1 MLSGV
6 SACSSS
12 LKSLPLITI
21 SRRSSFLVSSSNSLC
36 SSSSSSSSLSSS
48 FSERR
53 GRFFFQLERRTKTS
67 SISKEVVERIRS
79 RAKASDISS
88 SSGRNSSTSTRTEEK
103 TPLTTAKKDLF
114 RFNYEHD
121 IRETQTMLPFN
132 ADKYGGVVVNSDEY
146 DYKTDEEFT
155 LALDESLE
163 SWKESNIRGCWVKV
177 PIANASYVPIVVSRG
192 FHFHHAEKEYV
203 MLTKWLPENEEN
215 KLPAAATHHVGIGAF
230 VTRINP
236 TDENKR
242 DVLMVQELRGP
253 AAGRDLWKLPTGLL
267 DVGEDVP
274 EAAVREVMEETGVKA
289 EFVSILSARHSHGTH
304 FGRSDMFFVVALRAL
319 SDELIRCP
327 KEIEKVEWKDLEFFA
342 NNPKVQEGTA
352 MWALNKKC
360 YEFAQGKMTGMQSD
374 FYPAGMNRP
383 KPVRV
388 YFGEEKSSKL

>member
-1 MLSGV
+1 MC
-6 SACSSS
+6 ACESVCWMFSSVGRTS
-12 LKSLPLITI
+12 LITT
-21 SRRSSFLVSSSNSLC
+21 SWRRALKLGRRRVGAGGGALATTHSKGWRNSVAHSSTTIIKGVTW
-36 SSSSSSSSLSSS
+36 
-48 FSERR
+48 ET
-53 GRFFFQLERRTKTS
+53 TKTQRRQR
-67 SISKEVVERIRS
+67 KE
-79 RAKASDISS
+79 
-88 SSGRNSSTSTRTEEK
+88 
-103 TPLTTAKKDLF
+103 KDAF

-121 IRETQTMLPFN
+121 LKDTMLPFD
-132 ADKYGGVVVNSDEY
+132 ADKYGGVVVDGEEC
-146 DYKTDEEFT
+146 DDATDEAFAK
-155 LALDESLE
+155 ALDESLE
-163 SWKESNIRGCWVKV
+163 SWNEQGVRGVWLKV
-177 PIANASYVPIVVSRG
+177 PIARASYVPVVVSRG
-192 FHFHHAEKEYV
+192 FEFHHAEKEYV

-230 VTRINP
+230 VTRVNP
-236 TDENKR
+236 SDARKR

-342 NNPKVQEGTA
+342 NNPKIEQGTA

-360 YEFAQGKMTGMQSD
+360 YEFAMGKVSGLQSD

-388 YFGEEKSSKL
+388 YFGEEKNGGSKL

>member
-1 MLSGV
+1 
-6 SACSSS
+6 
-12 LKSLPLITI
+12 
-21 SRRSSFLVSSSNSLC
+21 
-36 SSSSSSSSLSSS
+36 
-48 FSERR
+48 
-53 GRFFFQLERRTKTS
+53 
-67 SISKEVVERIRS
+67 
-79 RAKASDISS
+79 
-88 SSGRNSSTSTRTEEK
+88 
-103 TPLTTAKKDLF
+103 
-114 RFNYEHD
+114 
-121 IRETQTMLPFN
+121 MLPFN

-146 DYKTDEEFT
+146 NYKTDEEFT

-388 YFGEEKSSKL
+388 YFGEEKSGGSKL

>member
-6 SACSSS
+6 SARSSS
-12 LKSLPLITI
+12 LKSLPFKTI
-21 SRRSSFLVSSSNSLC
+21 SRRSSSFLVSSSSKNSSSFSLC
-36 SSSSSSSSLSSS
+36 SSSSCWNNNWD
-48 FSERR
+48 ERR
-53 GRFFFQLERRTKTS
+53 RTTFTS
-67 SISKEVVERIRS
+67 SISKEVERIRS
-79 RAKASDISS
+79 RAKASNISS
-88 SSGRNSSTSTRTEEK
+88 SSGTTSRTEEK
-103 TPLTTAKKDLF
+103 TPPPAQTKKDLF

-121 IRETQTMLPFN
+121 IRETETMLPFN

-177 PIANASYVPIVVSRG
+177 PIVNASYVPIVVSRG

-388 YFGEEKSSKL
+388 YFGEEKSGGSKL

>member
-6 SACSSS
+6 SARSSS
-12 LKSLPLITI
+12 LKSLPFKTI
-21 SRRSSFLVSSSNSLC
+21 SRRSSSFLASSSSKNSSSFSLC
-36 SSSSSSSSLSSS
+36 SSSSCWNNNWD
-48 FSERR
+48 
-53 GRFFFQLERRTKTS
+53 QQRRTTFTS
-67 SISKEVVERIRS
+67 SISEEVERIRS
-79 RAKASDISS
+79 RAKASNISS
-88 SSGRNSSTSTRTEEK
+88 SSGTTSRTEEK
-103 TPLTTAKKDLF
+103 TPPPAQTKKDLF

-121 IRETQTMLPFN
+121 IRETETMLPFN

-388 YFGEEKSSKL
+388 YFGEEKSGGSKL

>member
-1 MLSGV
+1 M
-6 SACSSS
+6 
-12 LKSLPLITI
+12 
-21 SRRSSFLVSSSNSLC
+21 
-36 SSSSSSSSLSSS
+36 
-48 FSERR
+48 
-53 GRFFFQLERRTKTS
+53 ERRTKTS

-79 RAKASDISS
+79 RAKASNISS
-88 SSGRNSSTSTRTEEK
+88 SSGRNSTSTRTEEK
-103 TPLTTAKKDLF
+103 TPLTAKKDLF

-121 IRETQTMLPFN
+121 IRETDTMLPFN

-155 LALDESLE
+155 NALDESLE